1 MSGTIVR
8 SFMLVDGKE
17 LIAQVL
23 EETGLGY
30 KIKSPLVIH
39 MMRGPDGAPSLAF
52 APWSMIHLEGETVEL
67 LDGAMMA
74 KPVAVLDQVE
84 ASYLTNVSGIFVPP
98 AANNILLG

>member
-1 MSGTIVR
+1 
-8 SFMLVDGKE
+8 MLVDGKE

-23 EETGLGY
+23 EETGRGY

-52 APWSMIHLEGETVEL
+52 APWSMIHTEGETIEVL
-67 LDGAMMA
+67 YTALMA
-74 KPVAVLDQVE
+74 DPVTVLDQVE

-98 AANNILLG
+98 SASNVLLG